1 MELIIIAIFIV
12 AYLLIAFEEQV
23 KLNKAVPALLA
34 AALIWSC
41 FALGGDSKRAVEQ
54 LAHHLSDTAGI
65 IFFIWG
71 ALIIVKLT
79 DAHEGFR
86 PITDRI
92 TTRDPRK
99 LIWITCFITFLLA
112 AVIDNLTAAIVMATI
127 LHGMIKDKQ
136 QRAFFACM
144 AVVAANAG
152 GTWSPLGEITT
163 TMLWAKGQI
172 SIAAITT
179 EMFIPSLICLLVPLI
194 ILSFFKLGKGFSEPN
209 TLNTE
214 ANEEILRPATTR
226 ERNIMLA
233 VSILGLLFIPIFKYI
248 THLPPYMGMLFSLGL
263 VWLTSEL
270 LHNEKDESTPHNLT
284 IRYALEKVDA
294 SNLLFF
300 LGILLAVSGLEASGI
315 LKYWG
320 DSLLAAI
327 PNIYT
332 VDYII
337 GLVSALIDNVPLVAA
352 MQGMYSLEQYPIDHP
367 LWIFLSYTA
376 GTGGSILVIGSAAG
390 VGVMGMSG
398 YSTNHHQDKGVVD
411 FWWFAKNI
419 SLWAFIGYCA
429 GAATYLLLK
438 TYVY

>member
-1 MELIIIAIFIV
+1 MNLIIIFIFIV
-12 AYLLIAFEEQV
+12 AYILIAFEEQV
-23 KLNKAVPALLA
+23 KLNKAVSALLS

-41 FALGGDSKRAVEQ
+41 YAIMGDTKSVIEQ
-54 LAHHLSDTAGI
+54 LSHHLSDIAGI
-65 IFFIWG
+65 VFFIWG

-86 PITDRI
+86 PITDSI
-92 TTRDPRK
+92 KTRDPRK
-99 LIWITCFITFLLA
+99 LIWITCFITFFMA
-112 AVIDNLTAAIVMATI
+112 AIIDNLTAAIVMATI
-127 LHGMIKDKQ
+127 VYGMIKDKE

-172 SIAAITT
+172 SIERITT
-179 EMFIPSLICLLVPLI
+179 EMFIPSLVCLVVPLI
-194 ILSFFKLGKGFSEPN
+194 LLSFFKLGKEFSEPN
-209 TLNTE
+209 TLAVNID
-214 ANEEILRPATTR
+214 EESLRPPTTK
-226 ERNIMLA
+226 ERNIMLT
-233 VSILGLLFIPIFKYI
+233 VSILGLLFIPIFKYL

-263 VWLTSEL
+263 VWLTSEI

-284 IRYALEKVDA
+284 IRYALEKVDT

-300 LGILLAVSGLEASGI
+300 LGILLAVAGLEASQI
-315 LKYWG
+315 LKTWG
-320 DSLLAAI
+320 DSLLLAI

-398 YSTNHHQDKGVVD
+398 YSTNHYKDKGVVD

-438 TYVY
+438 AYIY